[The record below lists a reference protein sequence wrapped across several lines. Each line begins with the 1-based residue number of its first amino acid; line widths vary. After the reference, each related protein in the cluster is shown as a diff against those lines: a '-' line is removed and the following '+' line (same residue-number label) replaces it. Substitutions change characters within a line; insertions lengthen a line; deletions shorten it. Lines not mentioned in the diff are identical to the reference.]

1 MIGQSRGQGTVGG
14 VASPG
19 KEKDFFPVSPLMLF
33 PDTSP
38 EFKVYLNQ
46 GGRYVLYTRE
56 KDSFNETTRRNLF
69 DLGIDKVFVLA
80 EQKDRYDIYLEEILG
95 RILDDPSIPVS
106 ERAQTFYGAAA
117 QILEEVFS
125 SRLPEGLSRALHD
138 RVLAFVQESVR
149 FLSREDSL
157 KSLSKL
163 ISHDYKTFTHS
174 VNVYSFAMALFTACG
189 LSAEDCVRLGLGALL
204 HDIGKAKVPRA
215 ILEASGPLSDEEEGK
230 LKLHPIHGVSMCSML
245 PMHQETVNVILFH
258 HERFDGKGYPTGT
271 AGEGIPLGVRIVA
284 ICDAYDNLTTKKP
297 GRRACTPFEA
307 LKRMREDKAGAFD
320 METYKKFVLVLSGA
334 NIV

>member
-1 MIGQSRGQGTVGG
+1 MDKIGSSVDSG
-14 VASPG
+14 VEKG
-19 KEKDFFPVSPLMLF
+19 KEFFPVSPLMLF

-38 EFKVYLNQ
+38 EFRVYLNQ
-46 GGRYVLYTRE
+46 DGRYVLYTRE
-56 KDSFNETTRRNLF
+56 KDSFDETTRRNLF

-80 EQKDRYDIYLEEILG
+80 EQKDRYDTYLEENLG
-95 RILDDPSIPVS
+95 RILDDPSIPIA

-117 QILEEVFS
+117 QILEEVFA
-125 SRLPEGLSRALHD
+125 SRLPEGLSRRLYD

-157 KSLSKL
+157 KSLAKL

-174 VNVYSFAMALFTACG
+174 VHVYSFAMALFGVCG
-189 LSAEDCVRLGLGALL
+189 FSAEDCVRLGLGALL

-215 ILEASGPLSDEEEGK
+215 ILESPGPLAEEEEAK

-258 HERFDGKGYPTGT
+258 HERWDGKGYPTGT
-271 AGEGIPLGVRIVA
+271 GGEGVPLGVRIVA
-284 ICDAYDNLTTKKP
+284 ICDAYDNLTTRKP
-297 GRRACTPFEA
+297 GRRALTPFEA

-320 METYKKFVLVLSGA
+320 METYKKFVLILSGA